1 MKIFQK
7 RGGIFYSKILYS
19 LQENILSG
27 KEFFMSGFCS
37 ELARKIEAA
46 GQSHLLRYFDG
57 LDADSKKKLSE
68 QLAEINW
75 ENIPAL
81 AADYVL
87 KRSETAI
94 PADLSPAEYYRL
106 QGNDE
111 LFVRAEALGKEL
123 LKQGKVCCLTV
134 AGGQGTRLGFDAPKG
149 TYPIGPVTERS
160 LFEYFASSILRMS
173 EKYGTKIPWYIMTSP
188 INRAATEAFFRKN
201 NFFGLDEADLFFF
214 TQGTMPAFGL
224 DGKLLLS
231 AKDSLA
237 LSPDGHGGTLL
248 ALRRSGALDKMKKD
262 GTTVVSYFQVDNPL
276 VDVVSPRFAGLLAL
290 ENAEVG
296 AIVLTKTGPYEKLG
310 NFCVSNG
317 RTQIIEYSDLPATL
331 AEKRNADGSLQYS
344 AGSPAIHV
352 FSREFIER
360 LTAGNSLQLPWHRAD
375 KKIPVLDEQGNP
387 YTPDEPNGV
396 KLESFIFD
404 ALPMAEK
411 VVLLEGDRSEVFAPT
426 KNLTGV
432 DSVES
437 CRRMISERN
446 ARRLECAGVTIP
458 RNADGSVDA
467 VIEIDPRT
475 VCDDEDAVML
485 VEKAGIKAVAP
496 GEKAV
501 IG

>member
-1 MKIFQK
+1 ME
-7 RGGIFYSKILYS
+7 GLDSAL
-19 LQENILSG
+19 E
-27 KEFFMSGFCS
+27 
-37 ELARKIEAA
+37 ARINAA
-46 GQSHLLRYFDG
+46 GQAHLLRYFEELDG
-57 LDADSKKKLSE
+57 AAKRKFSE
-68 QLAEINW
+68 QLSAVNW
-75 ENIPAL
+75 ESIPEL
-81 AADYVL
+81 AREYVVN
-87 KRSETAI
+87 RPESSI
-94 PADLSPAEYYRL
+94 PDDLAPAEYYRL

-111 LFVRAEALGKEL
+111 LFASAEARGIEL
-123 LKQGKVCCLTV
+123 LKQGKICCLTV

-149 TYPIGPVTERS
+149 TYPIGPVTGRS
-160 LFEYFASSILRMS
+160 LFEYFASSILRLS
-173 EKYGTKIPWYIMTSP
+173 EKYNTRLPWYIMTSP
-188 INRAATEAFFRKN
+188 INREATENFFREKK
-201 NFFGLDEADLFFF
+201 FFGLNEKDVFFF

-231 AKDSLA
+231 ARDSLA

-248 ALRRSGALDKMKKD
+248 ALRRSGALDKMKQD
-262 GTTVVSYFQVDNPL
+262 GTEFVSYFQVDNPL

-310 NFCVSNG
+310 NFCISSG
-317 RTQIIEYSDLPATL
+317 RTQIIEYSDLPEAL

-352 FSREFIER
+352 FTREFIER

-375 KKIPVLDEQGNP
+375 KKIPVLDENGNSF
-387 YTPDEPNGV
+387 TPAEPNGV

-411 VVLLEGDRSEVFAPT
+411 VLLLEGDRAELFAPT

-437 CRRMISERN
+437 CRKMISERN
-446 ARRLECAGVTIP
+446 ARRLAAAGVSIP
-458 RNADGSVDA
+458 RNPDGSCNA
-467 VIEIDPRT
+467 VIEIDPRK
-475 VCDDEDAVML
+475 VCDLEDAMIL
-485 VEKAGIKAVAP
+485 VQNSGLTAIAP

-501 IG
+501 LG

>member
-1 MKIFQK
+1 MD
-7 RGGIFYSKILYS
+7 
-19 LQENILSG
+19 
-27 KEFFMSGFCS
+27 GFDT
-37 ELARKIEAA
+37 ELKARIVAA
-46 GQSHLLRYFDG
+46 GQEHLLRYFDG
-57 LDADSKKKLSE
+57 LDDAGKKKFTA
-68 QLAEINW
+68 QLAEVNW

-81 AADYVL
+81 ARDYVI
-87 KRSETAI
+87 KRPETSIPDDLA
-94 PADLSPAEYYRL
+94 PADYYRL
-106 QGNDE
+106 LGNDE
-111 LFVRAEALGKEL
+111 LFARAEAKGIEL

-149 TYPIGPVTERS
+149 TYPIGPVTDRS
-160 LFEYFASSILRMS
+160 LFEYFASSILRMG
-173 EKYGTKIPWYIMTSP
+173 EKYGAKIPWYIMTSP
-188 INRAATEAFFRKN
+188 INREATEKFFREKK
-201 NFFGLDEADLFFF
+201 FFGLDEADVFFF
-214 TQGTMPAFGL
+214 TQGTMPAFGV

-276 VDVVSPRFAGLLAL
+276 VEVVSPRFAGLLAL

-310 NFCVSNG
+310 NFCISSG
-317 RTQIIEYSDLPATL
+317 RTQIIEYSDLPSEL

-375 KKIPVLDEQGNP
+375 KKIPVLDAQGNP
-387 YTPDEPNGV
+387 YTPGDPNGV

-411 VVLLEGDRSEVFAPT
+411 VLLLEGDRAELFAPT

-437 CRRMISERN
+437 CRKMISERN
-446 ARRLECAGVTIP
+446 ARRLAAAGVAIP
-458 RNADGSVDA
+458 RNPDGSVDA

-475 VCDDEDAVML
+475 VCDGDDAAAL
-485 VEKAGIKAVAP
+485 VERSALKAVTP
-496 GEKAV
+496 GEKV
-501 IG
+501 VLG